1 MSGKGPHSEHQPGLV
16 VITGICGKI
25 SGNKLINIWVQMQP
39 NNPKTP
45 TDCSFQKGVPH
56 HKMSQKSLSTT
67 FCEILLICRKK
78 SSTTTSILMPVSQVN
93 LDQPFPLV
101 FSSICSRREQPLG
114 TDFYRP
120 DTLSVTQTNSV
131 RALKELKS
139 TKPNQRKAQTGLSF
153 LHPPPDWLL
162 KKGHCC
168 LHACSLMTVAKYRM
182 VTHKNPS
189 DYTNTLP
196 LSHS

>member
-1 MSGKGPHSEHQPGLV
+1 
-16 VITGICGKI
+16 
-25 SGNKLINIWVQMQP
+25 MQP

-45 TDCSFQKGVPH
+45 TDCSFQKGVLH
-56 HKMSQKSLSTT
+56 HKMSRKSLSTT

-120 DTLSVTQTNSV
+120 DTLSVTQPNGV
-131 RALKELKS
+131 RALKEMQS
-139 TKPNQRKAQTGLSF
+139 TKPNQTDPNQRKSPTGLSF

-168 LHACSLMTVAKYRM
+168 LHACSPMTVARYRT